1 MKNKKTIIIVAVLV
15 LVLGG
20 ASILYKQLGQ
30 NFAGDQLSGQT
41 GGAQTSENG
50 SSAEPEKIPAVD
62 VTVYDIDGNEVH
74 LSDYFGK
81 PIVMNFWAS
90 WCNPCQSEMPDFNEA
105 YAELGEGVQ
114 FLMINATDGARE
126 TVEKA
131 SKFVNDRGYTFPV
144 FYDTDSEAVMTYGA
158 YALPTTYFIDAEGY
172 VVAQARGAIDKET
185 LQRGI
190 DMITE

>member
-105 YAELGEGVQ
+105 YAELGEDVQ

-190 DMITE
+190 DMITK

>member
-105 YAELGEGVQ
+105 YAELGEDVQ